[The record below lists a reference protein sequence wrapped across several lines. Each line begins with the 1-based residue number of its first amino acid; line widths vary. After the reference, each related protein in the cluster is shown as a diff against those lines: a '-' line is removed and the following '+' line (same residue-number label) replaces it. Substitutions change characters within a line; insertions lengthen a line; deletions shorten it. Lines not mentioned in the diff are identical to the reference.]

1 MSKSYIVVLAFALI
15 MAVASCARGN
25 ADRDSSSSSSANLVG
40 MWVLIGE
47 EGTDSVADSRRE
59 VHTADSYDILK
70 AYEPDG
76 MCYKFIGN
84 TEGSRD
90 TYLPTTKETY
100 TLQLSAADTL
110 YAEGKTSIRL
120 CSLNDSVMVIEWE
133 DALQTWRRLADF
145 PQSQRLELE
154 AVARDLMGASR
165 SMHDEYYIGHFIH
178 TRHQLSWLTHLLIAL
193 GAVLLVGSVLL
204 LHFFRRKRQLERALA
219 DLRREISERPPVIT
233 QATEAARDELYE
245 SAWYQGL
252 CQRLARGESLSADD
266 WSEVAHQVRRIYPNF
281 RSRLYDLCRLSD
293 IEFRVCLLIK
303 LHVAPADI
311 ATALCREKSTISTV
325 RSRLYAKVFGRKGS
339 SREWDD
345 FIETL

>member
-1 MSKSYIVVLAFALI
+1 MSKSYIVALAFALI

-133 DALQTWRRLADF
+133 GALQTWRRLADF
-145 PQSQRLELE
+145 PQSRRLELE

-165 SMHDEYYIGHFIH
+165 SMHDEYYVGHFIH

-193 GAVLLVGSVLL
+193 GAIVLVGCGLL
-204 LHFFRRKRQLERALA
+204 LHFFRRKRQLEHALA

-303 LHVAPADI
+303 LHIAPADI

>member
-1 MSKSYIVVLAFALI
+1 MSKSYIVALAFALI

-133 DALQTWRRLADF
+133 GALQTWRRLADF
-145 PQSQRLELE
+145 PQSRRLELE

-165 SMHDEYYIGHFIH
+165 SMHEEYYVGHFIH

-193 GAVLLVGSVLL
+193 GAIVLVGCGLL
-204 LHFFRRKRQLERALA
+204 LHFFRRKRQLEHALA
-219 DLRREISERPPVIT
+219 DLRREIIERPPVIT

-303 LHVAPADI
+303 LHIAPADI

>member
-1 MSKSYIVVLAFALI
+1 MSKSYIVALAFALI

-100 TLQLSAADTL
+100 TLQLSATDTL

-133 DALQTWRRLADF
+133 GALQTWRRLADF
-145 PQSQRLELE
+145 PQSRRLELE

-165 SMHDEYYIGHFIH
+165 SMHEEYYVGHFIH

-193 GAVLLVGSVLL
+193 GAIVLVGCGLL
-204 LHFFRRKRQLERALA
+204 LHFFRRKRQLEHALA

-303 LHVAPADI
+303 LHIAPRRYRYG
-311 ATALCREKSTISTV
+311 ALS
-325 RSRLYAKVFGRKGS
+325 
-339 SREWDD
+339 
-345 FIETL
+345 

>member
-1 MSKSYIVVLAFALI
+1 MSKSYIVAMAFALI

-133 DALQTWRRLADF
+133 GALQTWRRLADF
-145 PQSQRLELE
+145 PQSRRLELE

-165 SMHDEYYIGHFIH
+165 SMHDEYYVGHFIH

-193 GAVLLVGSVLL
+193 GAIVLVGCGLL
-204 LHFFRRKRQLERALA
+204 LHFFRRKRQLEHALA

-303 LHVAPADI
+303 LHIAPADI

>member
-1 MSKSYIVVLAFALI
+1 MSKSYIVAMAFALI

-133 DALQTWRRLADF
+133 GALQTWRRLADF
-145 PQSQRLELE
+145 PQSRRLELE

-165 SMHDEYYIGHFIH
+165 SMHDEYYVGHFIH

-193 GAVLLVGSVLL
+193 GAIVLVGCGLL

-339 SREWDD
+339 SRDWDN

>member
-1 MSKSYIVVLAFALI
+1 MNKIYSVAMAYAMLW
-15 MAVASCARGN
+15 AVASCGGDS
-25 ADRDSSSSSSANLVG
+25 ADRNISSASSSRLVG
-40 MWVLIGE
+40 MWALTGE
-47 EGTDSVADSRRE
+47 EGADSVAANHKE
-59 VHTADSYDILK
+59 ANTAGSYSFLK

-133 DALQTWRRLADF
+133 GALQTWRRLADF
-145 PQSQRLELE
+145 PQSRRLELE

-165 SMHDEYYIGHFIH
+165 SMHEEYYIGHFIH

-193 GAVLLVGSVLL
+193 GAIVLVGCGLL

-245 SAWYQGL
+245 SAWYQDL

-303 LHVAPADI
+303 LHIAPADI

>member
-1 MSKSYIVVLAFALI
+1 MSKSYIVALAFALI

-133 DALQTWRRLADF
+133 GALQTWRRLADF
-145 PQSQRLELE
+145 PQSRRLELE

-165 SMHDEYYIGHFIH
+165 SMHEEYYVGHFIH

-193 GAVLLVGSVLL
+193 GAIVLVGCGLL
-204 LHFFRRKRQLERALA
+204 LHFFRRKRQLEHALA

-303 LHVAPADI
+303 LHIAPADI

>member
-1 MSKSYIVVLAFALI
+1 MSKSYIVALAFALI

-133 DALQTWRRLADF
+133 GALQTWRRLADF
-145 PQSQRLELE
+145 PQSRRLELE

-165 SMHDEYYIGHFIH
+165 SMHEEYYIGHFIH

-193 GAVLLVGSVLL
+193 GAIVLVGCGLL
-204 LHFFRRKRQLERALA
+204 LHFFRRKRQLEHALA
-219 DLRREISERPPVIT
+219 DLRREIIERPPVIT

-339 SREWDD
+339 SRDWDD